1 MNEIYIL
8 SSHTMEKSRGADSSE
23 GPRCPVSEGP
33 RCPVSKGERLIIIRE
48 NDFMEKCNVNVESQ

>member
-8 SSHTMEKSRGADSSE
+8 SSHTMEKSSSADSSE
-23 GPRCPVSEGP
+23 GLH
-33 RCPVSKGERLIIIRE
+33 CPVSKGERLIIIHE